1 MLQKG
6 AEGLTK
12 SICMPAGI
20 NNCTAS
26 GKSCGPTH
34 GQLQDGQ
41 SYLCVS
47 FDAQNLDSVA
57 KVLQYIDNAALEEDM
72 ASHQ

>member
-1 MLQKG
+1 MSLPSSVG
-6 AEGLTK
+6 TIALVSG
-12 SICMPAGI
+12 AGI

-26 GKSCGPTH
+26 GSACGPTH

-47 FDAQNLDSVA
+47 FDPQNLDAVA
-57 KVLQYIDNAALEEDM
+57 KVPHAPISLSQLVPCA
-72 ASHQ
+72 